1 MKDRTKKVVETVCRL
16 YRAGMSKKEIAEEV
30 LCAESSINHYL
41 RLGGVRQARNAMND
55 LPQIIELY
63 EQGFTVKE
71 IGEKVGYEK
80 TAIVNALNRA
90 GYQVRRLND
99 PDLLTES
106 SNLLFVTRKP
116 KTYKLVIDGK
126 RYEDITEL
134 CGI

>member
-1 MKDRTKKVVETVCRL
+1 MTNRTKKVVETVCRL

-41 RLGGVRQARNAMND
+41 RLGGVKQARNAMND

-80 TAIVNALNRA
+80 TAIVNALNKV
-90 GYQVRRLND
+90 GYEVLKLND
-99 PDLLTES
+99 PDLLADS
-106 SNLLFVTRKP
+106 SKLEYAERKP
-116 KTYKLVIDGK
+116 KIFKVEYGGK
-126 RYEDITEL
+126 RYWDVTEL

>member
-1 MKDRTKKVVETVCRL
+1 MKDRTKKIAETVCRL

-55 LPQIIELY
+55 LPQIIEMY

-71 IGEKVGYEK
+71 IGQKVGYEK
-80 TAIVNALNRA
+80 TAIVNALNKA
-90 GYQVRRLND
+90 GYEVRKLNE
-99 PDLLTES
+99 PDLLSINNIEYAE
-106 SNLLFVTRKP
+106 RKP
-116 KTYKLVIDGK
+116 KVFRVEYDGK
-126 RYEDITEL
+126 SYWDITEL

>member
-1 MKDRTKKVVETVCRL
+1 MKDRTQKVVETVCRL
-16 YRAGMSKKEIAEEV
+16 YRAGMPKKEIAEEV
-30 LCAESSINHYL
+30 MCAESSINNYL
-41 RLGGVRQARNAMND
+41 RLGGIRQARNAMND

-71 IGEKVGYEK
+71 IGQQVGYEK
-80 TAIVNALNRA
+80 TAIANALNKA
-90 GYQVRRLND
+90 GYDVRKLNE
-99 PDLLTES
+99 PDLLTDS
-106 SNLLFVTRKP
+106 SLIFATRKP

>member
-16 YRAGMSKKEIAEEV
+16 YRAGMPKKEIAEEV
-30 LCAESSINHYL
+30 MCAESSINNYL
-41 RLGGVRQARNAMND
+41 RLGGIRQARNAMND
-55 LPQIIELY
+55 LPQIIALY

-71 IGEKVGYEK
+71 IGQKVGYEK
-80 TAIVNALNRA
+80 TAIVNALNKA
-90 GYQVRRLND
+90 GYDVRKLNE
-99 PDLLTES
+99 PDLLADS
-106 SNLLFVTRKP
+106 SLIFATRKP